1 MHGDMDDLSGRM
13 LLRRRRYRQRTVTV
27 AGLATT
33 GVAFGVALVAS
44 FLWL

>member
-33 GVAFGVALVAS
+33 GATLGLVLAAFL
-44 FLWL
+44 LWP